1 MARNIKFGN
10 TTANQLTERELLIL
24 QHVADGDTDAE
35 IAEALGLSL
44 RTVKT
49 HIQNMRAKT
58 GFRNRTQLAVKAA
71 VAGLVKVE

>member
-1 MARNIKFGN
+1 MANTNKFGI
-10 TTANQLTERELLIL
+10 TTADQLTERERLVL

-35 IAEALGLSL
+35 IAEALGISL

>member
-1 MARNIKFGN
+1 MAKIIKFGN
-10 TTANQLTERELLIL
+10 TTADQLTERELLVL
-24 QHVADGDTDAE
+24 QRVADGGTDAE
-35 IAEALGLSL
+35 IAETLGISL

-71 VAGLVKVE
+71 VAGLIKVE